1 MCAALVNLA
10 ANNAENR
17 VKIAEAGGI
26 QAIVEG
32 TEKHKEHAGVQEQG
46 CGALL
51 NLAWNTAAN
60 KASIRDHGG
69 LGLAREAYAKHKH
82 AMAKELIYLLT

>member
-1 MCAALVNLA
+1 M
-10 ANNAENR
+10 
-17 VKIAEAGGI
+17 
-26 QAIVEG
+26 
-32 TEKHKEHAGVQEQG
+32 QEQG

-69 LGLAREAYAKHKH
+69 LGLAREAYAKHEH
-82 AMAKELIYLLT
+82 ENAKELIDLLT